1 MSNVP
6 STTPKSV
13 TNPRNILVTN
23 ALPYANGPLHL
34 GHMVGFM
41 QADIWVRFQKLRG
54 HHVTFVGGDDQHG
67 TPIMLEAQK
76 QGITPDELVA
86 QIEIAHKESLRGFGI
101 GFDNYT
107 GTHHPE
113 NQALATTIYACLRER
128 GHIDTRTIKQAY
140 DEEKGMFLPDRYVK
154 GTCPKCNATEQYGDN
169 CEVCS
174 STYDATDLIDSY
186 SVLSGK
192 PPIEK
197 ESEHY
202 FFKVS
207 DFEDM
212 LNEWKSSEALQ
223 PEIANKLGEWFDS
236 GLIDWDIS
244 RDKPYWGFEIPDA
257 PGKYFYVWLDAPI
270 GYMASHKIHC
280 QSVDDDWA
288 SYWRKDNSANT
299 ELYHFIGKDI
309 VRFHTLFWPAMLEA
323 AGYRRPTGVFVHGF
337 LTVDGAKMSKS
348 RGTFVMAETY
358 LKHLNPEYLRYYYA
372 AKLNSN
378 VVDMDLNLED
388 FAARVNS
395 DLVGKMVNIASRCAG
410 FIVKRFDGKLAEVSA
425 APELHT
431 DFATASDAI
440 ALRFERREFSQA
452 MRDIMALADK
462 ANQFIDEHKP
472 WVLIK
477 DSSKLDEVQ
486 QVCTAGINAF
496 RSLCIYLKPVIPQL
510 VEQAEAF
517 LNVAPLQWADLQ
529 QPLLGH
535 QINKFKPL
543 ITRIEQDAIG
553 AMIEESKESLDNV
566 DAESNL
572 VDPESPLGK
581 DPIAGEISFDDFAK
595 IDLRIARIIKAEHV
609 EGADK
614 LLQLTLDLDGET
626 RNVFAGIKSAYDPAQ
641 LEGKLTVMVA
651 NLAPRKMRFGLSEG
665 MVLAAGPGGS
675 DLYVLNPDDG
685 AQPGMRVK

>member
-1 MSNVP
+1 MSNLD
-6 STTPKSV
+6 ST
-13 TNPRNILVTN
+13 RRILVTN

-67 TPIMLEAQK
+67 TPIMLGAEK
-76 QGITPDELVA
+76 QGLTPGELVER
-86 QIEIAHKESLRGFGI
+86 IEASHQGSLSGFEI
-101 GFDNYT
+101 NLDNYT
-107 GTHHPE
+107 GTHHEE
-113 NQALATTIYACLRER
+113 NEALAKAIYLRLKER
-128 GHIDTRTIKQAY
+128 GHIDVRTIKQAY

-154 GTCPKCNATEQYGDN
+154 GTCPKCGAADQYGDN
-169 CEVCS
+169 CEVCG
-174 STYDATDLIDSY
+174 STYDTTDLIDPY

-192 PPIEK
+192 APIEK

-207 DFEDM
+207 DFESM
-212 LNEWKSSEALQ
+212 LTDWKNSNALQ
-223 PEIANKLGEWFDS
+223 PEIANKLGEWFES
-236 GLIDWDIS
+236 GLLDWDIS

-280 QSVDDDWA
+280 EATGDKWGD
-288 SYWRKDNSANT
+288 YWLAENSAKT

-323 AGYRRPTGVFVHGF
+323 TDHRRPSGVFVHGF

-348 RGTFVMAETY
+348 RGTFVMADTY

-372 AKLNSN
+372 AKLSSS

-388 FAARVNS
+388 FTARVNS

-410 FIVKRFDGKLAEVSA
+410 FIAKRFDGRLADVSA
-425 APELHT
+425 APQLHT
-431 DFATASDAI
+431 AFAEASDGI
-440 ALRFERREFSQA
+440 ALRYEQREFSQA

-477 DSSKLDEVQ
+477 DQDKLDEVQ

-496 RSLCIYLKPVIPQL
+496 RSLCIYLKPVLPNL
-510 VEQAEAF
+510 VAQAEAF
-517 LNVAPLQWADLQ
+517 LNIEELTWDDLQ
-529 QPLLGH
+529 QPLLSH
-535 QINKFKPL
+535 RINKFKPL
-543 ITRIEQDAIG
+543 MTRIEKDSID
-553 AMIEESKESLDNV
+553 AMIEDSKVSQKDVETEESTDSV
-566 DAESNL
+566 A
-572 VDPESPLGK
+572 PESPLGK
-581 DPIAGEISFDDFAK
+581 DPLAAEISFEDFAK
-595 IDLRIARIIKAEHV
+595 VDLRVVRIAKAEHV

-614 LLQLTLDLDGET
+614 LLQLTLDLGGET
-626 RNVFAGIKSAYDPAQ
+626 RNVFAGIKSAYSPQ
-641 LEGKLTVMVA
+641 ELEGKLTVMVA
-651 NLAPRKMRFGLSEG
+651 NLAPRKMRFGVSEG

-675 DLYVLNPDDG
+675 ELYILQPEEG
-685 AQPGMRVK
+685 AEPGMKVK